1 MKILIKYFGLIIDLT
16 IKNEEFLEIDFNEI
30 STEQLKNILIKEY
43 PQLKKTTYKIAINE
57 VIVSE
62 KTIIQNNDTI
72 ALLPPFAGG

>member
-16 IKNEEFLEIDFNEI
+16 NKKEEVFETDFNEI
-30 STEQLKNILIKEY
+30 STEQLKSILVHKY
-43 PQLKKTTYKIAINE
+43 PELEKIMYKTAINE

-62 KTIIQNNDTI
+62 NTMIQNNDTI